1 MERSYSFVVSDLSL
15 WTNLVVMENALL
27 DFLRVIVYKNG
38 EPSSETEI
46 AR

>member
-1 MERSYSFVVSDLSL
+1 MERSYSFVVFDVSS
-15 WTNLVVMENALL
+15 WTNLVIMENALL

-38 EPSSETEI
+38 EPSSEIEI